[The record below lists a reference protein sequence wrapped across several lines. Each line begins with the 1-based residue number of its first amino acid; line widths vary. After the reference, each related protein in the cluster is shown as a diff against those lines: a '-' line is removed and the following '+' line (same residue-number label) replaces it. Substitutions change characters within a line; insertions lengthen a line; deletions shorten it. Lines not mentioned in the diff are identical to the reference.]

1 MDELTYSPQE
11 LCSHTNKCSSSFNYA
26 RITQL
31 PSHFPSPL
39 CDAVFLSVTLTDGI

>member
-11 LCSHTNKCSSSFNYA
+11 LCSHTNKYSSPFNYPG
-26 RITQL
+26 ITQL

-39 CDAVFLSVTLTDGI
+39 CDAVFLSVTLTNDI